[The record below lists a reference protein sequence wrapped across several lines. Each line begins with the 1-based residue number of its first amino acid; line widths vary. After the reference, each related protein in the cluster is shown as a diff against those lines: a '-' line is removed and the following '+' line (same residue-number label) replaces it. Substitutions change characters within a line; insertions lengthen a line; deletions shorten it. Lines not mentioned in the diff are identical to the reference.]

1 MVTLVNR
8 AKVGTSTTG
17 TGTITLGSA
26 ESGYQTFAD
35 AGVVD
40 ADVVRYVIEDG
51 TNWEIGTGTYTASG
65 TTLSRTLGE
74 SSTGSLLSLTGA
86 AVVFVGA
93 AAEDLAPGALNLIST
108 TTISSA
114 VSSIQFTGL
123 NTYANYFILLSAST
137 NYSDLTMRYGING
150 VYDSGNNYKNSTSST
165 GTPQF
170 DINTSAYKYGVFGNL
185 YIYDLARTSTA
196 NYRRCVFS
204 FYGTASGSGNNI
216 LLQKYGGYFGQQGSN
231 SIELTASFN
240 NGTISLY
247 GVTE

>member
-26 ESGYQTFAD
+26 EGGYQTFAD

-51 TNWEIGTGTYTASG
+51 TAWEIGSGTYTASG

>member
-26 ESGYQTFAD
+26 EGGYQTFAD